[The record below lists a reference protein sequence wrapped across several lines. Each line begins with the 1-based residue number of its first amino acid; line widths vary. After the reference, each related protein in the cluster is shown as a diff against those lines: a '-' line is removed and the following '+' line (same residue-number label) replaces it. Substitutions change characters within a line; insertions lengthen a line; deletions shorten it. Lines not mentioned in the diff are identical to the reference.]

1 MPTILF
7 ASSKG
12 GVSKSTSAVV
22 LGTQLAIHGAS
33 VTMIDADPNRPVAT
47 WAKRPGKPEGLTVVS
62 EVNER
67 TIIDEIEI
75 AAEQTSFV
83 IVDVEGTA
91 SMTVAYAISRADLVI
106 IPVQGSQLDA
116 TEAAK
121 AIKLIRQQEKAF
133 GRRIPYAVLLT
144 RTSAAIQPRTLKH
157 IRTELEGAGVPI
169 FETQMHEREAYRAI
183 FSFGGTVETLR
194 PDQVG
199 GLEAAIKNA
208 RAFAAEVVAML
219 KRQPAMEGTPA

>member
-22 LGTQLAIHGAS
+22 LGTQIALRGAS
-33 VTMIDADPNRPVAT
+33 VTMIDADPNHPVAT
-47 WAKRPGKPEGLTVVS
+47 WAKRPGKPDSLAVVS
-62 EVNER
+62 DVSER
-67 TIIDEIEI
+67 TIIDEIEA
-75 AAEQTSFV
+75 AAEKTAFV

-116 TEAAK
+116 AEAAK

-144 RTSAAIQPRTLKH
+144 RTSAAIQPRTLRH
-157 IRTELEGAGVPI
+157 VRAELEGAQVPI
-169 FETQMHEREAYRAI
+169 FNTQMHEREAFRAI
-183 FSFGGTVETLR
+183 FSFGGTVEGLR
-194 PDQVG
+194 PEQVG
-199 GLEAAIKNA
+199 GLDGAVKNA
-208 RAFAAEVVAML
+208 RAFAAEVVAL
-219 KRQPAMEGTPA
+219 LRKQPPTETAGA